1 MSLEEDPGKTESGDS
16 GDSPA
21 ILITDD
27 PVEEGD
33 VEISE

>member
-1 MSLEEDPGKTESGDS
+1 MSLEVDPGMTESGDS

-21 ILITDD
+21 ILITED
-27 PVEEGD
+27 PVEESD